1 MVLSQGDI
9 RKLVGQK
16 KIVFSPELEEKQY
29 GEASVD
35 LRLGFE
41 FTIFKPQVG
50 IKISVADGLGSIA
63 GVGLWDT
70 ITLEEFNTH
79 GQRNTYCL
87 EPGKFVLAM
96 TYEEISVPRNLIA
109 LVEGRS
115 TYARVGLSMHL
126 TAPWIQPGWV
136 GPIILEMTNNGPLA
150 IELTLK
156 IDKPCQLTFLELKTP
171 LPPKLAYGSR
181 VTDVYQHQAHPLDTK
196 KKTALKAASAK
207 KRAAHPK
214 FKRGK

>member
-70 ITLEEFNTH
+70 AKLNRFGRRPKHLRSRRSEHAFNCSMGST
-79 GQRNTYCL
+79 RL
-87 EPGKFVLAM
+87 
-96 TYEEISVPRNLIA
+96 
-109 LVEGRS
+109 GR
-115 TYARVGLSMHL
+115 
-126 TAPWIQPGWV
+126 
-136 GPIILEMTNNGPLA
+136 
-150 IELTLK
+150 
-156 IDKPCQLTFLELKTP
+156 
-171 LPPKLAYGSR
+171 
-181 VTDVYQHQAHPLDTK
+181 
-196 KKTALKAASAK
+196 
-207 KRAAHPK
+207 
-214 FKRGK
+214 

>member
-9 RKLVGQK
+9 RKLVGRK

-50 IKISVADGLGSIA
+50 IKISV
-63 GVGLWDT
+63 
-70 ITLEEFNTH
+70 
-79 GQRNTYCL
+79 
-87 EPGKFVLAM
+87 
-96 TYEEISVPRNLIA
+96 PRNLIA

-126 TAPWIQPGWV
+126 TAPWVQPGWV

-150 IELTLK
+150 IELTPK

-171 LPPKLAYGSR
+171 LPSKLAYGSR

-196 KKTALKAASAK
+196 RKTALQAASSAK
-207 KRAAHPK
+207 KRGAHPK